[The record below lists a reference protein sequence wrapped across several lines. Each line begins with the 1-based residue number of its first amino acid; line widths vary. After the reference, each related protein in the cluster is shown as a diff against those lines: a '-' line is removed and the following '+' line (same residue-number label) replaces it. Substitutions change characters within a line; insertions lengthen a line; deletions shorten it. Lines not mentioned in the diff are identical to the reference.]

1 MYILVDFQ
9 SLEEGLELVPTTYIL
24 RPRGSSW
31 QKQRPPPFPILRESL
46 ALGIKRVDP
55 YCQIHPS
62 IGCLR
67 VDVVGLRIY
76 RRMPQRLSRRR
87 NLSLVSFPSLAG
99 PRNDGDGDGDD
110 DDVEMNV
117 WNGTM
122 SKWVETLKD
131 KGKE

>member
-1 MYILVDFQ
+1 
-9 SLEEGLELVPTTYIL
+9 
-24 RPRGSSW
+24 
-31 QKQRPPPFPILRESL
+31 
-46 ALGIKRVDP
+46 
-55 YCQIHPS
+55 
-62 IGCLR
+62 
-67 VDVVGLRIY
+67 
-76 RRMPQRLSRRR
+76 MPQRLSRRR